1 LLLTLLSVKVFNL
14 LIEVRDVDG
23 TGNGSKSLGP
33 AACEAGR
40 SKSTP
45 TLMVAIESE
54 RVVGSADQN
63 FGELALKYTI
73 RTVPILGVISILE
86 GLLSS
91 LRHGATS
98 ELLRSIRCSTW
109 LLGKFRA

>member
-1 LLLTLLSVKVFNL
+1 MVLLLTLLSVKVFNL

-40 SKSTP
+40 SKST

-54 RVVGSADQN
+54 RVVGSTD
-63 FGELALKYTI
+63 
-73 RTVPILGVISILE
+73 
-86 GLLSS
+86 
-91 LRHGATS
+91 
-98 ELLRSIRCSTW
+98 
-109 LLGKFRA
+109 

>member
-1 LLLTLLSVKVFNL
+1 MTLLSAKVFNL
-14 LIEVRDVDG
+14 LIEVRDVDR

-40 SKSTP
+40 SKST

-54 RVVGSADQN
+54 RVVGSADLN
-63 FGELALKYTI
+63 FGELALKYRI
-73 RTVPILGVISILE
+73 AVPILGLIGILE

-91 LRHGATS
+91 
-98 ELLRSIRCSTW
+98 
-109 LLGKFRA
+109 